1 MGNLP
6 KNHAGPASHDDFETL
21 QRGLTVEMIATKR
34 CDLETCRKN
43 ELVSDVMG
51 RMSTINVSYDYLPV
65 TDAGSNGPERIV
77 GLYPTKKRAAGE
89 RDSAE
94 RVHERLCPLSEDFV
108 IGAKASILDYIVNRD
123 AKPVRFLVS
132 ETGFVG
138 LVTLSDLQKPPARV
152 ALFALVNGFEVTMSN
167 VIRSRCPC
175 DVWMQYISSTR
186 RRKLEEQIERSQS
199 EEQDDFVERLLFTQF
214 CDKRDILIGSKALEH
229 HCSNSQALKDLK
241 KIEAL
246 RDGLAHANDYATS
259 EVPEVV
265 MTLLNLRRCLEEVMA
280 GWATCRRR

>member
-1 MGNLP
+1 
-6 KNHAGPASHDDFETL
+6 
-21 QRGLTVEMIATKR
+21 MIATKR

-51 RMSTINVSYDYLPV
+51 RMSAINVSYDYLPV

-77 GLYPTKKRAAGE
+77 GLYPTKTRTAGE
-89 RDSAE
+89 RDSTE
-94 RVHERLCPLSEDFV
+94 RVHERLCPLSEDLV
-108 IGAKASILDYIVNRD
+108 IGAKASIFDYIVNQD
-123 AKPVRFLVS
+123 ANPVRLVVS

-152 ALFALVNGFEVTMSN
+152 ALFALVSGFEVTMSN

-175 DVWMQYISSTR
+175 DVWIHYVSETR
-186 RRKLEEQIERSQS
+186 RRKIEEQIEKSKS

-214 CDKRDILIGSKALEH
+214 CDKREVLIGSKAFEH
-229 HCSNSQALKDLK
+229 HCSNNQALKELK

-246 RDGLAHANDYATS
+246 RDRLAHANEYATS

-265 MTLLNLRRCLEEVMA
+265 MTLLNLRRYLEEMRA
-280 GWATCRRR
+280 GRATDRRR